1 MQATYRYNVIGLAAL
16 LIYLLLF
23 LALGENNYQEIHDSL
38 EYYVPNLRS
47 AILCGGFWQLD
58 PNATIESMMCGVP
71 RHTFHNG
78 IDFHA
83 VIFTILEPFTA
94 YTINFI
100 LVHVIAF
107 IGFYLFLKDNL
118 FPSIADWSTKYSIY
132 TPLFAACFS
141 VLPLYPLL
149 GITFAGLPL
158 LTWSFLRVLS
168 TSKLRILDLFI
179 VLFFAFYSSFVY
191 VGVFAIIM
199 TGAAVVWKTI
209 RTKKMIFAL
218 FGWVS
223 ILAIA
228 YAIYN
233 YYLIYQVLFSGD
245 FESQREYWIPQGYN
259 WKVVVWAAYDM
270 FFNGH
275 YHAASFHFITLLLV
289 AVTAFMAWKK
299 KSLNS
304 VPVKIVAAAV
314 LFALF
319 ISSFYAFWQWTPIVE
334 LKEKIRFLKIF
345 RWDRFYFFNPFVW
358 TLIFTTAAIFMVDQI
373 RNIRIQKITVL
384 ALFFIQLSYFVY
396 HDPVAMQNA
405 LLYTEKWI
413 AIDDNVKEK
422 ILGPDYLLTYKSK
435 RGTYSGFLQEEAYS
449 QIAQK
454 INKPFESYRV
464 GSIGINPA
472 LALHNGFY
480 TVDGYMTSYPQK
492 QKERMFEVIKNGLS
506 EDTKEF
512 KSFKNWGS
520 RCYLFSDVTSCNDS
534 LGCEMNYDYTV
545 LKEMNCQFLISAFK
559 IRESETVHF
568 VEAFPSKINTQVF
581 YLYSLI

>member
-1 MQATYRYNVIGLAAL
+1 
-16 LIYLLLF
+16 
-23 LALGENNYQEIHDSL
+23 
-38 EYYVPNLRS
+38 
-47 AILCGGFWQLD
+47 
-58 PNATIESMMCGVP
+58 
-71 RHTFHNG
+71 
-78 IDFHA
+78 
-83 VIFTILEPFTA
+83 
-94 YTINFI
+94 
-100 LVHVIAF
+100 
-107 IGFYLFLKDNL
+107 
-118 FPSIADWSTKYSIY
+118 
-132 TPLFAACFS
+132 
-141 VLPLYPLL
+141 
-149 GITFAGLPL
+149 
-158 LTWSFLRVLS
+158 
-168 TSKLRILDLFI
+168 
-179 VLFFAFYSSFVY
+179 
-191 VGVFAIIM
+191 
-199 TGAAVVWKTI
+199 
-209 RTKKMIFAL
+209 
-218 FGWVS
+218 
-223 ILAIA
+223 
-228 YAIYN
+228 
-233 YYLIYQVLFSGD
+233 
-245 FESQREYWIPQGYN
+245 
-259 WKVVVWAAYDM
+259 
-270 FFNGH
+270 
-275 YHAASFHFITLLLV
+275 
-289 AVTAFMAWKK
+289 
-299 KSLNS
+299 
-304 VPVKIVAAAV
+304 
-314 LFALF
+314 
-319 ISSFYAFWQWTPIVE
+319 
-334 LKEKIRFLKIF
+334 
-345 RWDRFYFFNPFVW
+345 
-358 TLIFTTAAIFMVDQI
+358 
-373 RNIRIQKITVL
+373 
-384 ALFFIQLSYFVY
+384 
-396 HDPVAMQNA
+396 MQNA

>member
-1 MQATYRYNVIGLAAL
+1 MQATFRYNVIGLAAL
-16 LIYLLLF
+16 VLYLLLF
-23 LALGENNYQEIHDSL
+23 LAFGENNYQEIHDSL

-78 IDFHA
+78 VDFHA
-83 VIFTILEPFTA
+83 VIFTVLEPFTA
-94 YTINFI
+94 YALNFI
-100 LVHVIAF
+100 LVHTIAF
-107 IGFYLFLKDNL
+107 VGFYLFLKDNL
-118 FPSIADWSTKYSIY
+118 FPSISNWSANYSAY
-132 TPLFAACFS
+132 TALFAACFS

-158 LTWSFLRVLS
+158 LTWSFLRVYNS
-168 TSKLRILDLFI
+168 SKFRILDLGI

-199 TGAAVVWKTI
+199 TGAAVIWKTF
-209 RTKKMIFAL
+209 RARKMMFAL

-245 FESQREYWIPQGYN
+245 FESQREFWIPQGYN
-259 WKVVVWAAYDM
+259 WKVVLWAAYDM
-270 FFNGH
+270 FVNGH
-275 YHAASFHFITLLLV
+275 YHAASFHFITLLL
-289 AVTAFMAWKK
+289 AVIMAFISWKNK
-299 KSLNS
+299 RLHS
-304 VPVKIVAAAV
+304 PAMKIVAGAV
-314 LFALF
+314 LFILF

-345 RWDRFYFFNPFVW
+345 RWDRFYFFNPFLW
-358 TLIFTTAAIFMVDQI
+358 TLIFTTVTVFVVDQI
-373 RNIRIQKITVL
+373 RSAGMQKLTMLSLIG
-384 ALFFIQLSYFVY
+384 IQLSYFVY
-396 HDPVAMQNA
+396 HDPVAMQNL
-405 LLYTEKWI
+405 LLYTESRI
-413 AIDDNVKEK
+413 SVDENTKEK
-422 ILGPDYLLTYKSK
+422 ILGPDYFLTYRSK
-435 RGTYSGFLQEEAYS
+435 RGTYKGFLQEEVMGR
-449 QIAQK
+449 IAQK
-454 INKPFESYRV
+454 INKPFEAYRV
-464 GSIGINPA
+464 GSVGINPA
-472 LALHNGFY
+472 LTLYSGFY

-534 LGCEMNYDYTV
+534 LGCDMKYNYSV
-545 LKEMNCQFLISAFK
+545 LKEMNCQYLISAFK
-559 IRESETVHF
+559 IRENETVHL
-568 VEAFPSKINTQVF
+568 VEEFPSNINTQVF
-581 YLYSLI
+581 YLYSLF